1 MAAAENRQNMESTR
15 NAKGCN
21 SENILKTKCFDL
33 CSLGN
38 LSVKLVHFQ
47 DNTAEKELE
56 EQQEGVRVKKNVY
69 NEYLHQKIKRKQ

>member
-15 NAKGCN
+15 NAKGCT
-21 SENILKTKCFDL
+21 SENILKPKCFDL

-38 LSVKLVHFQ
+38 LSVKPVHLQ

-56 EQQEGVRVKKNVY
+56 EQ
-69 NEYLHQKIKRKQ
+69 